1 MSYDV
6 IILGGGPGGY
16 PAAIRLAR
24 AGLKVALVEADRVGG
39 ECTNYGCVPTKAL
52 VEYVHTFSSMQQFGI
67 EPARDPVEYL
77 NHALEYSRSIAVDVS
92 KSIENLLSSSGVSV
106 YRGEGVVSGR
116 NTVSVNGERV
126 EWRKAL
132 VISTGSDPYNPF
144 NTPVDGSRVHDN
156 RSILEW
162 DSSNASH
169 VAIIGG
175 GYIGVEYS
183 FILSS
188 FALDIT
194 LLEAMNRLLPVMDR
208 DFGLLARRLL
218 AKRGVKVG
226 LNSPVESINPVDG
239 GVKISTGKGEIDAD
253 AALVAIGRRPRNRE
267 ALRLGVEVDGKGYVR
282 VDDCGRTNV
291 TGVYATGDLAGPP
304 LLAHKAIH
312 ESLRV
317 AECILGGEPSSLKAI
332 PQVVYGP
339 VDLVSVGATLSEAS
353 SMGLKAVEVRI
364 PTGALARSRIH
375 GVEEGFVKL
384 VYEKSTGRIIG
395 VHMAFPHASEV
406 ASSAAALVSLG
417 ATLRDA
423 LGVVFPH
430 PTMSEALQEAV
441 NAATGRLVHVSSAR
455 VREN

>member
-1 MSYDV
+1 MSYDI

-52 VEYVHTFSSMQQFGI
+52 VEYAHTLSSMRQFGI

-77 NHALEYSRSIAVDVS
+77 NHALGYSRSIAGEVS
-92 KSIENLLSSSGVSV
+92 KSIEDLLSSSGVSV
-106 YRGEGVVSGR
+106 YHGEGVVSGR
-116 NTVSVNGERV
+116 NTVSVNGERL
-126 EWRKAL
+126 EWRRAL

-144 NTPVDGSRVHDN
+144 NTPVDGRRVHDN

-162 DSSNASH
+162 DSSNASR

-188 FALDIT
+188 FGLVVTLIEAL
-194 LLEAMNRLLPVMDR
+194 NRLLPVMDR

-218 AKRGVKVG
+218 AKRGVKVS
-226 LNSPVESINPVDG
+226 LNSPVESISPVDG
-239 GVKISTGKGEIDAD
+239 GVKISTGRGEIIAD

-291 TGVYATGDLAGPP
+291 NGVYATGDLAGPP

-312 ESLRV
+312 ESLRT
-317 AECILGGEPSSLKAI
+317 ADCILGEGPSPLKAV
-332 PQVVYGP
+332 PSVVYGP
-339 VDLVSVGATLSEAS
+339 LDLVSVGYTLDEAS
-353 SMGLKAVEVRI
+353 SRGVKAVEVRI

-375 GVEEGFVKL
+375 GVPEGFVKV
-384 VYEKSTGRIIG
+384 VYEKGSRRIIG
-395 VHMAFPHASEV
+395 VHMAFPSASEV
-406 ASSAAALVSLG
+406 AASAAALVSLG
-417 ATLRDA
+417 VTLERA
-423 LGVVFPH
+423 LEVVFPH

-441 NAATGRLVHVSSAR
+441 NAAVGRMVHVKSAR